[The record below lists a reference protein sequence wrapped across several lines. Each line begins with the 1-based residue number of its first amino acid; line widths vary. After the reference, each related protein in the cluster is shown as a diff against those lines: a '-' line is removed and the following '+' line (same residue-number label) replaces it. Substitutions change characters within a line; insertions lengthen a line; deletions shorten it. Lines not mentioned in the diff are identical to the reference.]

1 MINIISPNDDFDF
14 SSIYLGYPTS
24 QNGSFFTKIY
34 CQGKPLYI
42 QTPKSQTKQ
51 GFIKNGKKIHT
62 ELMFSNT
69 ENLFIKWLE
78 NLETKCQELIFEKN
92 DDWFQE
98 KLELNDIESAFTN
111 LIKVYRSGKNY
122 LLRTNVKINQTT
134 NEPTIKIY
142 NENEVPLT
150 IEDITS
156 DKNVISV
163 IEIQGIKFSS
173 KNFQIELELKQ
184 MMMLIDNEVL
194 FDKCL
199 INREKKEEIMP
210 VSKEVILKENV
221 LEMDDDAINSDDEKE
236 EEDKSKDIK
245 VEHLANKDTSEI
257 SELTDFDLDENLI
270 VEEEMMTLKKREE
283 VYYKIY
289 REARKKARILKHQ
302 ALLAF
307 LEAKNIKKTYM
318 LEDLEEDDSVISDL
332 DFKSI
337 EQSLNYNLEV

>member
-24 QNGSFFTKIY
+24 QSGSFFTKIY

-51 GFIKNGKKIHT
+51 GFVKNGKKIYT
-62 ELMFSNT
+62 ELMFSNN
-69 ENLFIKWLE
+69 ENQFIKWLE
-78 NLETKCQELIFEKN
+78 NLEIKCQEMIYEKN

-98 KLELNDIESAFTN
+98 KLELHDIESAFTN

-122 LLRTNVKINQTT
+122 LLRTNVKINQNT

-142 NENEVPLT
+142 NENETALT
-150 IEDITS
+150 IEDITN

-173 KNFQIELELKQ
+173 KSFQIEIEIKQ
-184 MMMLIDNEVL
+184 MMMLLDNEVV

-199 INREKKEEIMP
+199 INREKKEEII
-210 VSKEVILKENV
+210 SKEVVLKENV
-221 LEMDDDAINSDDEKE
+221 LEMENNDVNSDDEKE
-236 EEDKSKDIK
+236 VDNNSKDIK
-245 VEHLANKDTSEI
+245 VEPLANKETSDI
-257 SELTDFDLDENLI
+257 SELTDFDLDQNLI

>member
-34 CQGKPLYI
+34 CQGKALYI

-51 GFIKNGKKIHT
+51 GFVKNGKKIHT
-62 ELMFSNT
+62 ELMFANN
-69 ENLFIKWLE
+69 ENVFIKWLE
-78 NLETKCQELIFEKN
+78 SLETKCQELIYEKN

-98 KLELNDIESAFTN
+98 KLELHDIESAFTN

-122 LLRTNVKINQTT
+122 LLRTNVKTNQST
-134 NEPTIKIY
+134 NEPLIKIY
-142 NENEVPLT
+142 NENEVSLK
-150 IEDITS
+150 IEDITN

-173 KNFQIELELKQ
+173 KNFQIEIELKQ
-184 MMMLIDNEVL
+184 MMLLDNEIL
-194 FDKCL
+194 FEKCV
-199 INREKKEEIMP
+199 ISKDKKEEIFP
-210 VSKEVILKENV
+210 LQKEVVLKENV
-221 LEMDDDAINSDDEKE
+221 LEIEDDAVNSDDERE
-236 EEDKSKDIK
+236 NEDNSKKDIK
-245 VEHLANKDTSEI
+245 VEPLANKESSDI
-257 SELTDFDLDENLI
+257 SELTDFDLDETLI
-270 VEEEMMTLKKREE
+270 EEEEKITLKKREE

>member
-51 GFIKNGKKIHT
+51 GFVKNGKKIYS
-62 ELMFSNT
+62 ELMFSNN
-69 ENLFIKWLE
+69 ENVFIKWLE
-78 NLETKCQELIFEKN
+78 NLETKCQEMIYEKN

-98 KLELNDIESAFTN
+98 KLELHDIESAFTN

-122 LLRTNVKINQTT
+122 LLRTNVKLNQNT

-142 NENEVPLT
+142 NENEMALT
-150 IEDITS
+150 IEDITN

-173 KNFQIELELKQ
+173 KSFQIEIELKQ
-184 MMMLIDNEVL
+184 MMLLLDNEVL
-194 FDKCL
+194 FDKCI
-199 INREKKEEIMP
+199 INREKKEETIP
-210 VSKEVILKENV
+210 KEVVLKENV
-221 LEMDDDAINSDDEKE
+221 LEMENNDVNSDDEKE
-236 EEDKSKDIK
+236 VEYNSKDIK
-245 VEHLANKDTSEI
+245 VEPLANKETSDI
-257 SELTDFDLDENLI
+257 SELTDFDLDQNLI

-318 LEDLEEDDSVISDL
+318 LEDLEDDDSVISDL

>member
-1 MINIISPNDDFDF
+1 MINIISPNDNFDF
-14 SSIYLGYPTS
+14 SSIHLGYPTS

-51 GFIKNGKKIHT
+51 GFVKNGKKIYT
-62 ELMFSNT
+62 ELMFSNN
-69 ENLFIKWLE
+69 ENVFIKWLE
-78 NLETKCQELIFEKN
+78 NLETKCQEMIYEKN

-98 KLELNDIESAFTN
+98 KLELHDIESAFTN

-122 LLRTNVKINQTT
+122 LLRTNVKINQNT
-134 NEPTIKIY
+134 NELTIKIY
-142 NENEVPLT
+142 NENEIALT
-150 IEDITS
+150 IEDITN

-173 KNFQIELELKQ
+173 KSFQIEIELKQ
-184 MMMLIDNEVL
+184 MMMLLDNEVI

-199 INREKKEEIMP
+199 INREKKEEIITKD
-210 VSKEVILKENV
+210 VVLKENV
-221 LEMDDDAINSDDEKE
+221 LEIDDNAVNSDDERENENILK
-236 EEDKSKDIK
+236 DKN
-245 VEHLANKDTSEI
+245 VESLANKEISDI

-270 VEEEMMTLKKREE
+270 VEEEMITLKKREE

>member
-1 MINIISPNDDFDF
+1 LEYTVTKNETSADLHLT
-14 SSIYLGYPTS
+14 YLP
-24 QNGSFFTKIY
+24 
-34 CQGKPLYI
+34 
-42 QTPKSQTKQ
+42 
-51 GFIKNGKKIHT
+51 
-62 ELMFSNT
+62 
-69 ENLFIKWLE
+69 
-78 NLETKCQELIFEKN
+78 
-92 DDWFQE
+92 D
-98 KLELNDIESAFTN
+98 DIESAFTN

>member
-78 NLETKCQELIFEKN
+78 NLETKCQQLIFEKN

-210 VSKEVILKENV
+210 LSKEVILKENV

-289 REARKKARILKHQ
+289 REARKKARILKNQ

>member
-51 GFIKNGKKIHT
+51 GFVKNGKKIYS
-62 ELMFSNT
+62 ELMFSNN
-69 ENLFIKWLE
+69 ENVFIKWLE
-78 NLETKCQELIFEKN
+78 NLETKCQEMIYEKN

-98 KLELNDIESAFTN
+98 KLELHDIESAFTN

-122 LLRTNVKINQTT
+122 LLRTNVKLNQNT
-134 NEPTIKIY
+134 NEPAIKIY
-142 NENEVPLT
+142 NENEMALT
-150 IEDITS
+150 IEDITN

-173 KNFQIELELKQ
+173 KSFQIEIELKQ
-184 MMMLIDNEVL
+184 MMLLLDNEIL
-194 FDKCL
+194 FDKCI
-199 INREKKEEIMP
+199 INREKKEEII
-210 VSKEVILKENV
+210 SKEVLLKENV
-221 LEMDDDAINSDDEKE
+221 LDIDNNDVNSDDEKE
-236 EEDKSKDIK
+236 VDNNSKDIK
-245 VEHLANKDTSEI
+245 VEPLANKETSDI
-257 SELTDFDLDENLI
+257 SELTDFDLDQNLI

-318 LEDLEEDDSVISDL
+318 LEDLEDDDSVISDL

>member
-51 GFIKNGKKIHT
+51 GFVKNGKKIYT
-62 ELMFSNT
+62 ELMFSNN
-69 ENLFIKWLE
+69 ENQFIKWLE
-78 NLETKCQELIFEKN
+78 NLEIKCQEMIYEKN

-98 KLELNDIESAFTN
+98 KLELHDIESAFTN

-122 LLRTNVKINQTT
+122 LLRTNVKINQNT

-142 NENEVPLT
+142 NENETALT
-150 IEDITS
+150 IEDITN

-173 KNFQIELELKQ
+173 KSFQIEIEIKQ
-184 MMMLIDNEVL
+184 MMMLLDNEVV

-199 INREKKEEIMP
+199 INREKKEEII
-210 VSKEVILKENV
+210 SKEVVLKENV
-221 LEMDDDAINSDDEKE
+221 LEMENNDVNSDDEKE
-236 EEDKSKDIK
+236 VEDNLKDKK
-245 VEHLANKDTSEI
+245 VEPLANKEISDI
-257 SELTDFDLDENLI
+257 SELTDFDLDQNLI

>member
-51 GFIKNGKKIHT
+51 GFVKNGKKIYT
-62 ELMFSNT
+62 ELMFSNN
-69 ENLFIKWLE
+69 ENVFIKWLE
-78 NLETKCQELIFEKN
+78 NLETKCQEMIYEKN

-98 KLELNDIESAFTN
+98 KLELHDIESAFTN

-122 LLRTNVKINQTT
+122 LLRTNVKINQNT

-142 NENEVPLT
+142 NENETALT
-150 IEDITS
+150 IEDITN

-173 KNFQIELELKQ
+173 KSFQIEIEIKQ
-184 MMMLIDNEVL
+184 MMMLLDNEVV

-199 INREKKEEIMP
+199 INREKTEEIII
-210 VSKEVILKENV
+210 KEVVLKENV
-221 LEMDDDAINSDDEKE
+221 VEMDNNDVNSDDEKE
-236 EEDKSKDIK
+236 VEDNSKNRK
-245 VEHLANKDTSEI
+245 VEPLANKDTSEI
-257 SELTDFDLDENLI
+257 SELTDFDLDQNLI

>member
-1 MINIISPNDDFDF
+1 MI
-14 SSIYLGYPTS
+14 Y
-24 QNGSFFTKIY
+24 
-34 CQGKPLYI
+34 
-42 QTPKSQTKQ
+42 
-51 GFIKNGKKIHT
+51 
-62 ELMFSNT
+62 
-69 ENLFIKWLE
+69 
-78 NLETKCQELIFEKN
+78 EKN

-98 KLELNDIESAFTN
+98 KLELHDIESAFTN

-142 NENEVPLT
+142 NENESALT
-150 IEDITS
+150 MEDITN
-156 DKNVISV
+156 DKNIISV

-173 KNFQIELELKQ
+173 KSFQIEIEIKQ
-184 MMMLIDNEVL
+184 MMLLLDNEVV

-199 INREKKEEIMP
+199 INREKKDEI
-210 VSKEVILKENV
+210 VTKEVVLKENV
-221 LEMDDDAINSDDEKE
+221 LELENNDVNSDDEKE
-236 EEDKSKDIK
+236 VEEFSKNKK
-245 VEHLANKDTSEI
+245 VEPLANKEASDI

>member
-24 QNGSFFTKIY
+24 QNGFFFTKIY
-34 CQGKPLYI
+34 FQGKPLYI

-51 GFIKNGKKIHT
+51 GFVKNGKKIYS
-62 ELMFSNT
+62 ELMFSNN
-69 ENLFIKWLE
+69 ENVFIKWLE
-78 NLETKCQELIFEKN
+78 NLETKCQEMIYEKN

-98 KLELNDIESAFTN
+98 KLELHDIESAFTN

-122 LLRTNVKINQTT
+122 LLRTNVKLNQNT
-134 NEPTIKIY
+134 NEPAIKIY
-142 NENEVPLT
+142 NENEMALT
-150 IEDITS
+150 IEDITN

-173 KNFQIELELKQ
+173 KSFQIEIELKQ
-184 MMMLIDNEVL
+184 MMLLLDNEVL

-199 INREKKEEIMP
+199 INKEKKEEIII
-210 VSKEVILKENV
+210 KEVVLKENV
-221 LEMDDDAINSDDEKE
+221 VEMDNNDVNSDDEKE
-236 EEDKSKDIK
+236 VEIYSKDIK
-245 VEHLANKDTSEI
+245 VEPLANKETSDI
-257 SELTDFDLDENLI
+257 SELTDFDLDQNLI

>member
-1 MINIISPNDDFDF
+1 MINIISPNDEFDF

-51 GFIKNGKKIHT
+51 GFVKNGKKIYS
-62 ELMFSNT
+62 ELMFSNN
-69 ENLFIKWLE
+69 ENVFIKWLE
-78 NLETKCQELIFEKN
+78 NLETKCQEMIYEKN

-98 KLELNDIESAFTN
+98 KLELHDIESAFTN

-122 LLRTNVKINQTT
+122 LLRTNVKLNQNT
-134 NEPTIKIY
+134 NEPAIKIY
-142 NENEVPLT
+142 NENETTLT
-150 IEDITS
+150 IEDITN

-173 KNFQIELELKQ
+173 KSFQIEIELKQ
-184 MMMLIDNEVL
+184 MMLLLDNEVL
-194 FDKCL
+194 FDKCI
-199 INREKKEEIMP
+199 INREKKEEII
-210 VSKEVILKENV
+210 SKEVVLKENV
-221 LEMDDDAINSDDEKE
+221 LEIDNNDVNSDDEKE
-236 EEDKSKDIK
+236 VDDNSKDIK
-245 VEHLANKDTSEI
+245 VEPLANKETSDI
-257 SELTDFDLDENLI
+257 SELTDFDLDQNLI

-318 LEDLEEDDSVISDL
+318 LEDLEDDDSVISDL

>member
-14 SSIYLGYPTS
+14 SNMHLGYPTS

-51 GFIKNGKKIHT
+51 GFVKNGKKIYT
-62 ELMFSNT
+62 ELMFSNN

-78 NLETKCQELIFEKN
+78 NLETKCQEMIYEKN

-98 KLELNDIESAFTN
+98 KLELHDIESAFTN

-142 NENEVPLT
+142 NENESALT
-150 IEDITS
+150 IEDITN
-156 DKNVISV
+156 DKNIISV

-173 KNFQIELELKQ
+173 KSFQIEIEIKQ
-184 MMMLIDNEVL
+184 MMLLLDNEVV
-194 FDKCL
+194 FEKCL
-199 INREKKEEIMP
+199 INREKKDEI
-210 VSKEVILKENV
+210 VTKEVVLKENV
-221 LEMDDDAINSDDEKE
+221 LELENNEVNSDDEKE
-236 EEDKSKDIK
+236 VEDNSKNKK
-245 VEHLANKDTSEI
+245 VEPLANKEASDI
-257 SELTDFDLDENLI
+257 SELTDFDLDDNLI

>member
-51 GFIKNGKKIHT
+51 GFIKNGKKIYT
-62 ELMFSNT
+62 ELMFSNN

-78 NLETKCQELIFEKN
+78 NLETKCQEMIYEKN

-98 KLELNDIESAFTN
+98 KLELHDIESAFTN

-122 LLRTNVKINQTT
+122 LLRTNVKINQNT

-142 NENEVPLT
+142 NENETVLT
-150 IEDITS
+150 IEDITN

-173 KNFQIELELKQ
+173 KSFQIEIEIKQ
-184 MMMLIDNEVL
+184 MMLLLDNEVL

-199 INREKKEEIMP
+199 INREKKEEII
-210 VSKEVILKENV
+210 SKEVVLKENV
-221 LEMDDDAINSDDEKE
+221 LEMENNDVNSDDEKE
-236 EEDKSKDIK
+236 VEDNSKDRK
-245 VEHLANKDTSEI
+245 VEPLANKEISDI
-257 SELTDFDLDENLI
+257 SELTDFDLDQNLI

>member
-14 SSIYLGYPTS
+14 SSMYLGYPTS

-34 CQGKPLYI
+34 SQGKPLYI

-51 GFIKNGKKIHT
+51 GFVKNGKKIYT
-62 ELMFSNT
+62 ELMFSND

-78 NLETKCQELIFEKN
+78 NLETKCQQMIYEKN

-142 NENEVPLT
+142 NENETALT
-150 IEDITS
+150 IDDITN

-173 KNFQIELELKQ
+173 KSFQIELEIKQ
-184 MMMLIDNEVL
+184 MMLLLDNEVV

-199 INREKKEEIMP
+199 INREKKEEI
-210 VSKEVILKENV
+210 VSKEVVLKENV
-221 LEMDDDAINSDDEKE
+221 LDMENNDVNSDDEKE
-236 EEDKSKDIK
+236 VEDNLKERK
-245 VEHLANKDTSEI
+245 VESLANKETMDI
-257 SELTDFDLDENLI
+257 SELTDFDLDQNLI

>member
-24 QNGSFFTKIY
+24 QNGFFFTKIY

-51 GFIKNGKKIHT
+51 GFVKNGKKIYS
-62 ELMFSNT
+62 ELMFSNN
-69 ENLFIKWLE
+69 ENVFIKWLE
-78 NLETKCQELIFEKN
+78 NLETKCQEMIYEKN

-98 KLELNDIESAFTN
+98 KLELHDIESAFTN

-122 LLRTNVKINQTT
+122 LLRTNVKLNQNT
-134 NEPTIKIY
+134 NEPAIKIY
-142 NENEVPLT
+142 NENEMALT
-150 IEDITS
+150 IEDITN

-173 KNFQIELELKQ
+173 KSFQIEIELKQ
-184 MMMLIDNEVL
+184 MMLLLDNEVL
-194 FDKCL
+194 FDKCI
-199 INREKKEEIMP
+199 INREKKEEII
-210 VSKEVILKENV
+210 SKEVLLKENV
-221 LEMDDDAINSDDEKE
+221 LDIDNNDVNSDDEKE
-236 EEDKSKDIK
+236 VDNNSKDIK
-245 VEHLANKDTSEI
+245 VEPLANKETSDI
-257 SELTDFDLDENLI
+257 SELTDFDLDQNLI

-318 LEDLEEDDSVISDL
+318 LEDLEDDDSVISDL

>member
-51 GFIKNGKKIHT
+51 GFVKNGKKIYT
-62 ELMFSNT
+62 ELMFSNN
-69 ENLFIKWLE
+69 ENVFIKWLE
-78 NLETKCQELIFEKN
+78 NLETKCQEMIYEKN

-98 KLELNDIESAFTN
+98 KLELHDIESAFTN

-134 NEPTIKIY
+134 NEPAIKIY
-142 NENEVPLT
+142 NENEISLK
-150 IEDITS
+150 IEDITN

-173 KNFQIELELKQ
+173 KSFQIEIEIKQ
-184 MMMLIDNEVL
+184 MMMLLDNEVV

-199 INREKKEEIMP
+199 INREKTEEIII
-210 VSKEVILKENV
+210 KEVVLKENV
-221 LEMDDDAINSDDEKE
+221 VEMDNNDVNSDDEKE
-236 EEDKSKDIK
+236 VEDNSKNRK
-245 VEHLANKDTSEI
+245 VEPLANKDTSEI
-257 SELTDFDLDENLI
+257 SELTDFDLDQNLI

>member
-51 GFIKNGKKIHT
+51 GFVKNGKKIYS
-62 ELMFSNT
+62 ELMFSNN
-69 ENLFIKWLE
+69 ENVFIKWLE
-78 NLETKCQELIFEKN
+78 NLETKCQEMIYEKN

-98 KLELNDIESAFTN
+98 KLELHDIESAFTN

-122 LLRTNVKINQTT
+122 LLRTNVKLNQNT

-142 NENEVPLT
+142 NENEMALT
-150 IEDITS
+150 IEDITN

-173 KNFQIELELKQ
+173 KSFQIEIELKQ
-184 MMMLIDNEVL
+184 MMLLLDNEVL
-194 FDKCL
+194 FDKCI
-199 INREKKEEIMP
+199 INREKKEETIP
-210 VSKEVILKENV
+210 KEVVLKENV
-221 LEMDDDAINSDDEKE
+221 LEMENNDVNSDDEKE
-236 EEDKSKDIK
+236 VEYNSKDIK
-245 VEHLANKDTSEI
+245 VEPLANKETSDI
-257 SELTDFDLDENLI
+257 SELTDFDLDQNLI

>member
-24 QNGSFFTKIY
+24 HNGSFFTKIY

-51 GFIKNGKKIHT
+51 GFVKNGKKIYT
-62 ELMFSNT
+62 ELMFSNN
-69 ENLFIKWLE
+69 ENVFIKWIE
-78 NLETKCQELIFEKN
+78 NLETKCQQMIYEKN

-122 LLRTNVKINQTT
+122 LLRTNVKINQVT

-142 NENEVPLT
+142 NENEVSLT
-150 IEDITS
+150 IEDITN
-156 DKNVISV
+156 DKNVLSV
-163 IEIQGIKFSS
+163 IEVQGIKFSS
-173 KNFQIELELKQ
+173 KSFQIEIELKQ
-184 MMMLIDNEVL
+184 MMMLLDNEVL

-199 INREKKEEIMP
+199 INREKKEEI
-210 VSKEVILKENV
+210 ILKDVVLKEKV
-221 LEMDDDAINSDDEKE
+221 LEMENENDVNSDDEKE
-236 EEDKSKDIK
+236 MEDNSKDRK
-245 VEHLANKDTSEI
+245 VEPLANKETSDI
-257 SELTDFDLDENLI
+257 SELTDFDLDQNLI
-270 VEEEMMTLKKREE
+270 VEEEIMTLKKREE

-337 EQSLNYNLEV
+337 EQSLNYNMEV

>member
-51 GFIKNGKKIHT
+51 GFVKNGKKIYT
-62 ELMFSNT
+62 ELMFSNN

-78 NLETKCQELIFEKN
+78 NLETKCQEMIYEKN

-98 KLELNDIESAFTN
+98 KLELHDIESAFAN

-122 LLRTNVKINQTT
+122 LLRTNVKLNQNT

-142 NENEVPLT
+142 NENETALT
-150 IEDITS
+150 IEDITN

-173 KNFQIELELKQ
+173 KSFQIEIEIKQ
-184 MMMLIDNEVL
+184 MMMLLDNEVV

-199 INREKKEEIMP
+199 INREKKEEII
-210 VSKEVILKENV
+210 SKEVVLKENV
-221 LEMDDDAINSDDEKE
+221 LEMENNDVNSDDEKE
-236 EEDKSKDIK
+236 VEDNLKDKK
-245 VEHLANKDTSEI
+245 VEPLANKESSDI
-257 SELTDFDLDENLI
+257 SELTDFDLDETLI
-270 VEEEMMTLKKREE
+270 DEEEKITLKKREE

>member
-51 GFIKNGKKIHT
+51 GFVKNGKKIYT
-62 ELMFSNT
+62 ELMFSNN

-78 NLETKCQELIFEKN
+78 NLETKCQEMIYEKN

-122 LLRTNVKINQTT
+122 LLRTNVKINQNT

-142 NENEVPLT
+142 NENETALT
-150 IEDITS
+150 IEEITN

-173 KNFQIELELKQ
+173 KSFQIEIEIKQ
-184 MMMLIDNEVL
+184 MMLLLDNEVL

-199 INREKKEEIMP
+199 INREKKDEI
-210 VSKEVILKENV
+210 VTKEVVLKENV
-221 LEMDDDAINSDDEKE
+221 LELENNDVNSDDEKE
-236 EEDKSKDIK
+236 VEDNSKDRK
-245 VEHLANKDTSEI
+245 VEPLANKEISDI
-257 SELTDFDLDENLI
+257 SELTDFDLDKNLI

>member
-14 SSIYLGYPTS
+14 STMHLGYPTS
-24 QNGSFFTKIY
+24 HNGSFFTKIY

-51 GFIKNGKKIHT
+51 GFVKNGKKIYT
-62 ELMFSNT
+62 ELMFSNN

-78 NLETKCQELIFEKN
+78 NLETKCQEMIYEKN

-98 KLELNDIESAFTN
+98 KLELHDIESAFTN

-142 NENEVPLT
+142 NENESALT
-150 IEDITS
+150 MEDITN
-156 DKNVISV
+156 DKNIISV

-173 KNFQIELELKQ
+173 KSFQIEIEIKQ
-184 MMMLIDNEVL
+184 MMLLLDNEVV

-199 INREKKEEIMP
+199 INREKKDEI
-210 VSKEVILKENV
+210 VTKEVVLKENV
-221 LEMDDDAINSDDEKE
+221 LELENNDVNSDDEKE
-236 EEDKSKDIK
+236 VEEFSKNKK
-245 VEHLANKDTSEI
+245 VEPLANKEASDI

>member
-51 GFIKNGKKIHT
+51 GFVKNGKKIYT
-62 ELMFSNT
+62 ELMFSND

-78 NLETKCQELIFEKN
+78 NLETKCQQMIYEKN

-142 NENEVPLT
+142 NENETALT
-150 IEDITS
+150 IEDITN

-173 KNFQIELELKQ
+173 KSFQIELEIKQ
-184 MMMLIDNEVL
+184 MMLLLDNEVV

-199 INREKKEEIMP
+199 INREKKEEI
-210 VSKEVILKENV
+210 VSKGVVLKENV
-221 LEMDDDAINSDDEKE
+221 LDMENNDVNSDDEKE
-236 EEDKSKDIK
+236 VEDNLKERK
-245 VEHLANKDTSEI
+245 VESLANKETTDI

>member
-51 GFIKNGKKIHT
+51 GFVKNGKKIYS
-62 ELMFSNT
+62 ELMFSNN
-69 ENLFIKWLE
+69 ENVFIKWLE
-78 NLETKCQELIFEKN
+78 NLETKCQEMIYEKN

-98 KLELNDIESAFTN
+98 KLELHDIESAFTN

-122 LLRTNVKINQTT
+122 LLRTNVKLNQNT
-134 NEPTIKIY
+134 NEPAIKIY
-142 NENEVPLT
+142 NENEMALT
-150 IEDITS
+150 IEDITN

-173 KNFQIELELKQ
+173 KSFQIEIELKQ
-184 MMMLIDNEVL
+184 MMLLLDNEVL
-194 FDKCL
+194 FDKCI
-199 INREKKEEIMP
+199 INREKKEEII
-210 VSKEVILKENV
+210 SKEVLLKENV
-221 LEMDDDAINSDDEKE
+221 LDIDNNDVNSDDEKE
-236 EEDKSKDIK
+236 VDNNSKDIK
-245 VEHLANKDTSEI
+245 VEPLANKETSDI
-257 SELTDFDLDENLI
+257 SELTDFDLDQNLI

-318 LEDLEEDDSVISDL
+318 LEDLEDDDSVISDL

>member
-51 GFIKNGKKIHT
+51 GFVKNGKKIYS
-62 ELMFSNT
+62 ELMFSNN
-69 ENLFIKWLE
+69 ENVFIKWLE
-78 NLETKCQELIFEKN
+78 NLETKCQEMIYEKN

-98 KLELNDIESAFTN
+98 KLELHDIESAFTN

-122 LLRTNVKINQTT
+122 LLRTNVKLNQNT
-134 NEPTIKIY
+134 NEPAIKIY
-142 NENEVPLT
+142 NENETTLT
-150 IEDITS
+150 IEDITN

-173 KNFQIELELKQ
+173 KSFQIEIELKQ
-184 MMMLIDNEVL
+184 MMLLLDNEIL
-194 FDKCL
+194 FDKCI
-199 INREKKEEIMP
+199 INREKKEEII
-210 VSKEVILKENV
+210 SKEVLLKENV
-221 LEMDDDAINSDDEKE
+221 LDIDNNDVNSDDEKE
-236 EEDKSKDIK
+236 VDNNSKDIK
-245 VEHLANKDTSEI
+245 VEPLANKETSDI
-257 SELTDFDLDENLI
+257 SELTDFDLDQNLI

-318 LEDLEEDDSVISDL
+318 LEDLEDDDSVISDL